1 MRNFRRNSA
10 ALFIAV
16 LMLLSF
22 CFGAERVQADESRD
36 YLSKIGNGIILS
48 YDYGKTN
55 GVRDYGFIIVP
66 DVEGT
71 LPAMVLF
78 HGGTGLKL
86 PENSTNGGAVG
97 RNWINTVIRK
107 GHLQPRIVIMPM
119 VPNTS
124 TDDKNHQNYDYPAF
138 MDKVFPSVLNR
149 IEDGTFN
156 GIIEKGL
163 KDNNIS
169 KKTSIDTTI
178 RKHTVSGYS
187 MGGGAALYVG
197 AKYKDRIA
205 YVGSLS
211 PAERFCMW
219 RSSDKRW
226 IGWAFDGGFLEK
238 EEGFSFTDPDPKF
251 YIPYSDARDRFLFMG
266 MSDGEA
272 SEFSGKTI
280 ENGGYTPAG
289 KFWDRFAKKS
299 GFVYCRFYAGGHNS
313 ATFLREFYC
322 FLYQLEYGKAPNK
335 EMLEQVCGTPD
346 DLNMLEREYLPDSV
360 EIEETK
366 PDEREEIKGT
376 LTKKGVNG
384 NPKPGDRM
392 AVEISNSNCNT
403 FAYSWYITNGKTQTL
418 KCTNAKC
425 DVDKSWVGYNIICKV
440 SDSSGKYKGYL
451 SADFGKVTEQTQP
464 AEPTVTTKPA
474 DPTVTTKP
482 AKPTVTTKP
491 ADPTVT
497 TKPAKPTVTT
507 KPADPTVT
515 TKPAEPTVTTKPGD
529 TLTPTMTPATVTT
542 VPPTITPLPD
552 TVIPDETVAPTATEK
567 PAVTPTV
574 TFIPSATPSVTGSTA
589 TPSAA
594 ATPSVTVS
602 PAPGKAVTTVTP
614 VITVKDEVSVKPVPV
629 DDQILRSGGNSYK
642 PDGNGN
648 VVFDY
653 VSSLVT
659 DVNIPSEVRIGGKRY
674 KVTAIA
680 PGAFKGNKNI
690 RSVVIGKNIKSIG
703 AEAFRNCKKLKKVL
717 FKTVKLKK
725 SRVGKNAFKGIAKK
739 ATFTLPK
746 KKFKS
751 YKKFLPKA
759 AKGTKIRFK
768 KK

>member
-1 MRNFRRNSA
+1 MRNIRRNSA

-163 KDNNIS
+163 KENNIS
-169 KKTSIDTTI
+169 KKTSIDTTV
-178 RKHTVSGYS
+178 RKHVVSGYS

-205 YVGSLS
+205 YVGALS

-219 RSSDKRW
+219 RNDTNPKRW
-226 IGWAFDGGFLEK
+226 FGWAFDGGFVEK
-238 EEGFSFTDPDPKF
+238 EEGFSINDPDPKF
-251 YIPYSDARDRFLFMG
+251 YIPYSDAKDRFLFMG

-272 SEFSGKTI
+272 SEFSGRTI

-335 EMLEQVCGTPD
+335 EMLEQVCGTPEEQ
-346 DLNMLEREYLPDSV
+346 NMLEREYLPESV

-425 DVDKSWVGYNIICKV
+425 DADKSWIGYNVILKV

-451 SADFGKVTEQTQP
+451 SVDFGKVTEQNEP
-464 AEPTVTTKPA
+464 AG
-474 DPTVTTKP
+474 
-482 AKPTVTTKP
+482 
-491 ADPTVT
+491 
-497 TKPAKPTVTT
+497 
-507 KPADPTVT
+507 PTVT
-515 TKPAEPTVTTKPGD
+515 TKPAEPTVTTKPD
-529 TLTPTMTPATVTT
+529 DSLPPTVTPASVTT
-542 VPPTITPLPD
+542 VLPTITPLPD
-552 TVIPDETVAPTATEK
+552 PVIPDDITPTATEK
-567 PAVTPTV
+567 PTVTPTV
-574 TFIPSATPSVTGSTA
+574 TVTSSPVPAVTGNTA

-594 ATPSVTVS
+594 AKPSVTVS
-602 PAPGKAVTTVTP
+602 PVPGKAVNTVTVTGIPTVTP
-614 VITVKDEVSVKPVPV
+614 VITAEAGVSVTPVPV
-629 DDQILRSGGNSYK
+629 EDPVLRSGGNSYK
-642 PDGNGN
+642 PDGKGS
-648 VVFDY
+648 VVFDSA
-653 VSSLVT
+653 SSLIK
-659 DVNIPSEVRIGGKRY
+659 DVNIPSVVRIGGKRY

-680 PGAFKGNKNI
+680 PGAFKGNKSI
-690 RSVVIGKNIKSIG
+690 RSVVVGKNIKSIG
-703 AEAFRNCKKLKKVL
+703 AEAFRNCRKLKKVI
-717 FKTVKLKK
+717 FKSVKLKK
-725 SRVGKNAFKGIAKK
+725 SRVGKNAFMGIAKK

-746 KKFKS
+746 KKFKN
-751 YKKFLPKA
+751 YKKFLPKT
-759 AKGTKIRFK
+759 AKGTKIRFIRK
-768 KK
+768 